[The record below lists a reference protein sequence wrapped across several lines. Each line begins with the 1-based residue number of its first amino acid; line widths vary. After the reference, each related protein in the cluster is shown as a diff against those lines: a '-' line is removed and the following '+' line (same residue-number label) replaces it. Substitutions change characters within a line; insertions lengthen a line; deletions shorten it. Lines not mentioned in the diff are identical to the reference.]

1 MISHDHSAP
10 SSKVDDDFSALLK
23 CLHEVLAEIGEA
35 SLAAALT
42 PDGAGR
48 PAGIPDHQFAQLCSI
63 LFQLLN
69 IVEENAAVQERRRR
83 ETADGLAAEPGTL
96 GWAFAQ
102 LREGGIAPERIAAL
116 LPEIR
121 VEPVLTAHPTEAK
134 RATVLE
140 WHREIYLRILDLESR
155 TWTPHERRR
164 IRDQIKILLER
175 LWRTGEIFLEKPD
188 VASERRNAVHY
199 LAGVFPD
206 VLPLLDARFQDAWH
220 DAGFPAELV
229 DEPDEWPRVSFGLW
243 VGGDRDGHP
252 LVTADVTAETLGEL
266 RAQAASLIERQL
278 VLVARRLSLSHL
290 LQSPPEALRERLE
303 RGVRELGAAGEE
315 AVARNPEEPWRQFI
329 NLMLARLPGGAD
341 RQGGHAPVYAKPAE
355 LQEDLALLDASL
367 VEVGAGRLAAADVR
381 PLSRLVQAFGFHL
394 ATLDVR
400 QNSAFHD
407 RALVQ
412 LAAAAGVDAAGF
424 DTWTEDERMRLVTR
438 ELASPRPFVREG
450 QRVGTEADAVLDCY
464 RVLRAYIDR
473 HGRPGIGPLI
483 VSMTRSVSDLLV
495 VYLLARDAGLLTVGN
510 DGPIC
515 ALPVVPLFE
524 TIEDLERSPAIL
536 EQFLA
541 HPITTRTLASLRPV
555 PTQQVMIGY
564 SDSNKD
570 GGIVASFWHLY
581 RAQHALADVTDR
593 AGVRLRLFHGRG
605 GTISRGAGPTH
616 RFLSALPPR
625 TLSGKLRMTEQGET
639 IAQKYANRLTALFNL
654 ELLLAGT
661 IATTALGMTDGGS
674 AHPAEP
680 LMDRLAAA
688 SRRAYQDLVHADGFV
703 GFFRQATPIDVIEA
717 SRIGSRPSR
726 RTGQQTIA
734 DLRAIPW
741 VFSWSQA
748 RFYLSGWYGAGT
760 ALESMAREDP
770 DAFERL
776 RTYAFEWPPLRYLI
790 TNISSSVMAADPEV
804 MALYAGLVTDEALRD
819 RMLERITAELEASR
833 RMLEQIF
840 DGPLVERRPRAAA
853 SLARRANRL
862 RLLHEQQVRL
872 LRRWRPA
879 RDAGTDEADALL
891 IDLLITVN
899 GIAGGL
905 GTTG

>member
-1 MISHDHSAP
+1 MISHPQRADSPKADQDLSH
-10 SSKVDDDFSALLK
+10 LLQ
-23 CLHEVLAEIGEA
+23 CLHEVLTEIGEA
-35 SLAAALT
+35 DLAATLT
-42 PDGAGR
+42 GDGAERPDGISDR
-48 PAGIPDHQFAQLCSI
+48 QFAQLCSI
-63 LFQLLN
+63 VFQLLN

-83 ETADGLAAEPGTL
+83 ETAEGLAAEPGTL
-96 GWAFAQ
+96 GWAFARLKEQ
-102 LREGGIAPERIAAL
+102 GVAAERIARL

-140 WHREIYLRILDLESR
+140 WHRELYLRILDLENR
-155 TWTPHERRR
+155 TWTPQERRR
-164 IRDQIKILLER
+164 IREQIKVLLER

-188 VASERRNAVHY
+188 VASERRNAMHY

-206 VLPLLDARFQDAWH
+206 VLPLLDARFQDAWD

-252 LVTADVTAETLGEL
+252 LVTAEVTAETLGEL
-266 RAQAASLIERQL
+266 RARAVALIERQL
-278 VLVARRLSLSHL
+278 VALARRLSLSDL
-290 LQSPPEALRERLE
+290 LQAPPDTLRERIAI
-303 RGVRELGAAGEE
+303 GVRELGAAGEQ
-315 AVARNPEEPWRQFI
+315 AVARNPEEPWRQFV
-329 NLMLARLPGGAD
+329 NLMLARLPRGAD
-341 RQGGHAPVYAKPAE
+341 RAASPVYVKPAE
-355 LQEDLALLDASL
+355 LQADLALLDASL
-367 VEVGAGRLAAADVR
+367 VQAGAGRLAAADVR
-381 PLSRLVQAFGFHL
+381 PLARLVQAFGFHL

-424 DTWTEDERMRLVTR
+424 DTWTEDERLRFVTR

-450 QRVGTEADAVLDCY
+450 QRVGSEADAVLDCY
-464 RVLRAYIDR
+464 RVLRACIDR
-473 HGRPGIGPLI
+473 NGRPGIGPLI

-495 VYLLARDAGLLTVGN
+495 VYLLARDAGLLTFGP
-510 DGPIC
+510 DGPVC

-581 RAQHALADVTDR
+581 RAQHALADVTER

-639 IAQKYANRLTALFNL
+639 IAQKYANRLTAVFNL

-661 IATTALGMTDGGS
+661 IATTALGHTADR
-674 AHPAEP
+674 APHPAEP

-688 SRRAYQDLVHADGFV
+688 SRRAYQDLVRADDFV
-703 GFFRQATPIDVIEA
+703 SFFREATPIDVIEA
-717 SRIGSRPSR
+717 SRIGSRPAR

-748 RFYLSGWYGAGT
+748 RFYLSGWFGAGA
-760 ALESMAREDP
+760 ALESMGREDP

-776 RTYAFEWPPLRYLI
+776 RTCAFEWPPLRYLI

-804 MALYAGLVTDEALRD
+804 MALYAGLVTDEGRRD
-819 RMLERITAELEASR
+819 RMMERITAELDASR

-840 DGPLVERRPRAAA
+840 GGPLVERRPRAAS

-879 RDAGTDEADALL
+879 REAGTNEADVLL
-891 IDLLITVN
+891 IDLLVTVN